1 MFAFPKIEKITFD
14 VSVSHFLLMFGYK
27 LFSLYFPL
35 FLIARGLSLP
45 QVGYT
50 YLLIYLPI
58 AIFAPI
64 AGFLSGKINPAI
76 LSAFGTFGYGF
87 YCLEMILIN
96 PTQSPFLFFQAQIFL
111 GISAALFFVS
121 TRKILIS
128 SKLEN
133 HNRAFAWFYSSPYYA
148 DAIAPAVGALVIWQ
162 FDFYGIF
169 LLSLILQFL
178 NAIFC
183 LTSLD
188 RRQHS
193 EMPPSENSSVISAHS
208 PVIPAEAGIYDR
220 YNKYDIVDSRLRG
233 NDKEKNGNNKKDN
246 DDNRKKLSHIFK
258 KYQKAFKKIKERNI
272 FILLFVSFSVLI
284 LAGFYRAFFVLF
296 LKDLNWSQNLI
307 LFFVSLISLIFIPI
321 SLFLIKK
328 IGKIES
334 RENIFQGVA
343 ITGIFSIIL
352 GGLGAF
358 SNFSTIFA
366 AKFGQ
371 SIGGLMAGSGRS
383 GFLSKKL
390 KEYPEQASAI
400 DTIFSPLGIAIGSLI
415 SGLIIGLLG
424 FNNLFIFGGIFVIIT
439 AIIGK
444 ILWRQNNAKN

>member
-1 MFAFPKIEKITFD
+1 MFTFPKIEKITFD

-58 AIFAPI
+58 AIFAPV
-64 AGFLSGKINPAI
+64 AGFLSSKISPAI
-76 LSAFGTFGYGF
+76 LAAFGTFGYGF
-87 YCLEMILIN
+87 YCLEMLLIN

-121 TRKILIS
+121 ARKILIS

-133 HNRAFAWFYSSPYYA
+133 HNQAFAWFYSSPYYA
-148 DAIAPAVGALVIWQ
+148 SAIAPAVGALVIWQ
-162 FDFYGIF
+162 FGFYGVFI
-169 LLSLILQFL
+169 LGLILQFL

-183 LTSLD
+183 LTTLD
-188 RRQHS
+188 RRRHF
-193 EMPPSENSSVISAHS
+193 EMSPSENS
-208 PVIPAEAGIYDR
+208 PVIPAEAGIHSS
-220 YNKYDIVDSRLRG
+220 N
-233 NDKEKNGNNKKDN
+233 
-246 DDNRKKLSHIFK
+246 IFK
-258 KYQKAFKKIKERNI
+258 NYQKAFKKLKERNI
-272 FILLFVSFSVLI
+272 FILLSVSFSVLI

-296 LKDLNWSQNLI
+296 LKNLNWPQNLI
-307 LFFVSLISLIFIPI
+307 LFFISLLSLIFIPI
-321 SLFLIKK
+321 SFFIIKR
-328 IGKIES
+328 IGKIGS
-334 RENIFQGVA
+334 GKNIFQGVI
-343 ITGIFSIIL
+343 ITGIFSIVL

-358 SNFSTIFA
+358 ANFSTIFM

-371 SIGGLMAGSGRS
+371 SIGGIMAGSGRS

-390 KEYPEQASAI
+390 KDCPEQASAI

-415 SGLIIGLLG
+415 SGLIIGFLG
-424 FNNLFIFGGIFVIIT
+424 FNNLFILGGIFVIIT

-444 ILWRQNNAKN
+444 ILWRQNNMDIKN